1 MCGRAASR
9 PRYHPHFSSPLVRQS
24 VSQFRRR
31 VPPRSPRLGDLRC
44 GFDRIRSFFV
54 GGRWEHGTKNG
65 GFLLG
70 ERAMNGLFF
79 FSDEATSSRSYVL
92 RVETQDE

>member
-1 MCGRAASR
+1 MVERPVDRATIR
-9 PRYHPHFSSPLVRQS
+9 TFPLLLYVSQS
-24 VSQFRRR
+24 VSF
-31 VPPRSPRLGDLRC
+31 VAGSPRAHHAWVTC
-44 GFDRIRSFFV
+44 GVDSIVYDRWR
-54 GGRWEHGTKNG
+54 TKNMAD
-65 GFLLG
+65 FYSQLG

>member
-1 MCGRAASR
+1 VCGRAASR
-9 PRYHPHFSSPLVRQS
+9 DRATIRTFPLLLYVSQS
-24 VSQFRRR
+24 VSF
-31 VPPRSPRLGDLRC
+31 VAGSPRAHHAWVTC
-44 GFDRIRSFFV
+44 GVDSIVYDRWRP
-54 GGRWEHGTKNG
+54 KNG

-92 RVETQDE
+92 RVETHDE